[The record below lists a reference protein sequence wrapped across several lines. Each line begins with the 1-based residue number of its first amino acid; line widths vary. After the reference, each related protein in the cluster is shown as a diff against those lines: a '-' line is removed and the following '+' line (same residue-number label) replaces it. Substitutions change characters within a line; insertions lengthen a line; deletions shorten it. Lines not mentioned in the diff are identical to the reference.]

1 MSIIC
6 TTNGDL
12 LDLCD
17 AGEWVGNMGEIIDC
31 IIDLMAYDGNKVQ
44 SYNLYFARRLQEF
57 FMKLDKAT
65 DTIADNCSINP
76 EDIDPT
82 SKQDQYNG

>member
-1 MSIIC
+1 
-6 TTNGDL
+6 
-12 LDLCD
+12 
-17 AGEWVGNMGEIIDC
+17 
-31 IIDLMAYDGNKVQ
+31 
-44 SYNLYFARRLQEF
+44 
-57 FMKLDKAT
+57 MKLDKAT